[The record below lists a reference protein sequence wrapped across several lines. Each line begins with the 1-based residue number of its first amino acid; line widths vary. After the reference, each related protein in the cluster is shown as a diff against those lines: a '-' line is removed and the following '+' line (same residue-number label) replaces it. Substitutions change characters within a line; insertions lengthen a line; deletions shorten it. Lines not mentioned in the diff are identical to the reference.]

1 MTKTQAASDNKPAEA
16 PVLLE
21 DRLKQAWE
29 RYANAIYVLC
39 GLVIA
44 GLIAKG
50 GLDYLNA
57 QKELEIEKEY
67 AACTTTDAFK
77 AFAAG
82 HRSHPLGALVELKLA
97 DEAFITGKFAEAVT
111 NYEKAVGDL
120 PAGPFQSRAKLGLA
134 MSEVRSGRSADA
146 EAGLRKVLNDAAEYK
161 AVRCEAGYDL
171 AEIAVAAG
179 RPNEVQNLATQL
191 MQIDPTS
198 PFAERAFALRSELG
212 PSAGSAPAIAVPPG
226 R

>member
-1 MTKTQAASDNKPAEA
+1 MTNTEAASDKKPAEA
-16 PVLLE
+16 PVFLE
-21 DRLKQAWE
+21 DRLKQAWG

-39 GLVIA
+39 GLIVA
-44 GLIAKG
+44 GMIAKG
-50 GLDYLNA
+50 GLDYLNV

-67 AACTTTDAFK
+67 AACTTPDAFK
-77 AFAAG
+77 AFAAE
-82 HRSHPLGALVELKLA
+82 HRNHPLGALVELKLA
-97 DEAFITGKFAEAVT
+97 DEAFINGKFAEAVA
-111 NYEKAVGDL
+111 NYEKAVADL

-134 MSEVRSGRSADA
+134 MSQVRSGKTADA
-146 EAGLRKVLNDAAEYK
+146 EAGLRKILNDAAEYK

-171 AEIAVAAG
+171 AEVAVAG
-179 RPNEVQNLATQL
+179 GHPNEVQNLATQL

-212 PSAGSAPAIAVPPG
+212 PAAGSAPVIAVPAG